1 MFKKNRISPM
11 AKLGKESTVR
21 IYRNGIMALSL
32 SRRDYHPDK
41 DFDLVCREI
50 KRLTGAKLTAI
61 TDDRAT
67 FRTIKRKVT
76 ITEGLYRQA
85 FTSEI
90 TITR

>member
-50 KRLTGAKLTAI
+50 KRLTGAKLVSL
-61 TDDRAT
+61 TDDTAVYK
-67 FRTIKRKVT
+67 TIGRKVT
-76 ITEGLYRQA
+76 FTAEQYKEA
-85 FTSEI
+85 FRNEI
-90 TITR
+90 SLIR

>member
-1 MFKKNRISPM
+1 M

-32 SRRDYHPDK
+32 SRRDYRPDK

-67 FRTIKRKVT
+67 FRTIKRKVM
-76 ITEGLYRQA
+76 ITAEQYRAA
-85 FTSEI
+85 FTNEI
-90 TITR
+90 TLVR